1 MLDEIAETRIYLK
14 EEWHVRRIVMEGALE
29 ELSDGEPHTSQQ
41 ILDALI
47 KRGLT
52 IPKRLVNSVL
62 FSEARRYVSYDKKTF
77 TYRLRQITFD
87 EIDGAV
93 TNIDTRALQQ
103 NEPPDVEG
111 EIKARYIGR
120 NDEYVFSSSTNTGPT
135 FFDTSAK
142 SRTIEIALNQN
153 HPMYESL
160 RTLLD
165 TIDDLDCEQL
175 RQRILQAQRTV
186 EVMLAAWSRYE
197 NDLPNGPRKFKAEE
211 MRSEWGRNARLLLM
225 DSLDE
230 EE

>member
-1 MLDEIAETRIYLK
+1 MYLK
-14 EEWHVRRIVMEGALE
+14 EEWHARHVVMEAALE

-77 TYRLRQITFD
+77 TYRLRQIACE
-87 EIDGAV
+87 EIDRSV
-93 TNIDTRALQQ
+93 TDIDTSALQQ
-103 NEPPDVEG
+103 NETLDVEG

-142 SRTIEIALNQN
+142 SCTIDIALNQN
-153 HPMYESL
+153 HPLYESL
-160 RTLLD
+160 CTLLD

-175 RQRILQAQRTV
+175 QQRIFQAQRTV
-186 EVMLAAWSRYE
+186 EVMLAAWSKYE

-211 MRSEWGRNARLLLM
+211 MRSEWGQNARLLLM
-225 DSLDE
+225 DYLDE